1 MKIECIKEKLSIAVG
16 KAEKVSGKNLTL
28 PVLSCL
34 LFETKK
40 NLLYIKSTN
49 LDLGMEISIPVKV
62 EENGSV
68 AIPSQVLN
76 NFLINTNDDKSVI
89 IETTENNNIKIS
101 TPSNEAIIKTHLKD
115 DFPTIPLVDA
125 DKTFKINSNDLIKGF
140 RSVSFSSSVST
151 IKPEFSSVYMY
162 PNEDG
167 VVFVATDS
175 FRLAEKKIKTK
186 RPLDFNPI
194 LIPFKNTIEIMRIFD
209 DVDNDIEISV
219 TKNQVSF
226 VYNNIYVVSRV
237 VDGSFPDYKQIISKE
252 FKTHAT
258 VLKQDLINTL
268 KISNIFSDS
277 FNQVNIKITPKTK
290 SFTIKAKNS
299 NIGEN
304 INSIDSVLE
313 GEDVEINFNYR
324 YILDCLSF
332 IDADSVTLSFNGLT
346 KPMVIRGSGDKSYT
360 YLVMPMNR

>member
-1 MKIECIKEKLSIAVG
+1 MKIECIKEKLSIAVS
-16 KAEKVSGKNLTL
+16 KAEKVSGRNLTL

-40 NLLYIKSTN
+40 NLLYIKATN
-49 LDLGMEISIPVKV
+49 LDLGIEISIPVKV
-62 EENGSV
+62 DEDGSA
-68 AIPSQVLN
+68 AIPSQVIN
-76 NFLINTNDDKSVI
+76 NFLLNTSDDKSVV
-89 IETTENNNIKIS
+89 IETVENNNIKIS
-101 TPSNEAIIKTHLKD
+101 TPSNNATIKTQSKD
-115 DFPTIPLVDA
+115 DFPTIPLVDG
-125 DKTFKINSNDLIKGF
+125 DKTFKINSNDLIKGLK
-140 RSVSFSSSVST
+140 SVNFSSSVST

-186 RPLDFNPI
+186 RSLDFNPI
-194 LIPFKNTIEIMRIFD
+194 LIPFKNTTEIMRIFD
-209 DVDNDIEISV
+209 DVNSEIEVSI

-252 FKTHAT
+252 FKTQAT
-258 VLKQDLINTL
+258 VLKQDLVNTL
-268 KISNIFSDS
+268 KVSNIFSDNFS
-277 FNQVNIKITPKTK
+277 QINVKISPKSK

-304 INSIDSVLE
+304 INTVDSALE
-313 GEDVEINFNYR
+313 GDDVEINFNYR

-332 IDADSVTLSFNGLT
+332 IDSDSITLSFNGLT
-346 KPMVIRGSGDKSYT
+346 KPMVIRGAGDKSYT